1 MTDSSSKLNQMNELP
16 SKPNR
21 RKLTLGDFT
30 TIIMTQI
37 SSPEKSLKAPSVKS
51 KKTHHAK

>member
-1 MTDSSSKLNQMNELP
+1 MDDVP

-37 SSPEKSLKAPSVKS
+37 NSPDQSFKTPRVNQS
-51 KKTHHAK
+51 KQPDCK

>member
-1 MTDSSSKLNQMNELP
+1 MNDSSSKLNRMNDVP
-16 SKPNR
+16 SRPNR

-37 SSPEKSLKAPSVKS
+37 SAPDKPLEAPSIKTN
-51 KKTHHAK
+51 KTHHAK

>member
-1 MTDSSSKLNQMNELP
+1 MTDSSCELNQVNDLP
-16 SKPNR
+16 SRPDR

-37 SSPEKSLKAPSVKS
+37 STPEKPLEPPSVKTKNS
-51 KKTHHAK
+51 HHAK